1 MRVLNASA
9 HNRDLRGSERV
20 VPASISCENCRRSRG
35 SRCLRHELHVIPDSP
50 NLATVEILSENSSG
64 ERRRI
69 LGMFHAFADDRLTLI
84 TDERLAAF
92 TALGVEYNDV
102 LFLGEVIRSSPRA
115 DNEWT
120 IDIKIA
126 QILTGLENLMILR
139 AELEQYQTR
148 SKDVGRE
155 APVLCAV
162 LKR

>member
-1 MRVLNASA
+1 
-9 HNRDLRGSERV
+9 
-20 VPASISCENCRRSRG
+20 
-35 SRCLRHELHVIPDSP
+35 
-50 NLATVEILSENSSG
+50 
-64 ERRRI
+64 
-69 LGMFHAFADDRLTLI
+69 
-84 TDERLAAF
+84 
-92 TALGVEYNDV
+92 VEYNDV
-102 LFLGEVIRSSPRA
+102 LFLGEVIRSLPGA